1 MAKSNILQKLN
12 PVTPSEFVK
21 YIEQNIGDLHR
32 KQFSN
37 EDLAYVNSDEFFDSN
52 ADGFKVWYSTE
63 VSLIAEIL
71 PFGEEGTKFFGIAA
85 DVYILMKRKKA
96 IPKLLVET
104 FLKYYVK
111 YRTRIEQEYPKK
123 DLNELLNYLVDNNE
137 EDILELVAFDE
148 FKFDNFDLKVVELLN
163 DYYNYDVG
171 LKSIRVGNL
180 ERVKMLSGTGQSRY
194 IKHPRDPGQIPGKY
208 KDKVDPYLFETKA
221 EIAYPLQSSEG
232 YEDEQGLGVF
242 SEFSFNLNPDVGF
255 SKTNI
260 QGTDLNSNVLS
271 WFSGEV
277 DIRAKYN
284 EFLLDFFILLQ
295 LRENKKYGWD
305 QQQARDLF
313 NARTDEFT
321 KKIIK
326 FNIPGELSGGELP
339 LWAYI
344 AKKVLDDYR
353 YAAWKNILKEYKKD
367 PKAFAKLED
376 YDSLAQGN
384 IAAGEAGAADTN
396 IIQGDPGEEA
406 ELSEKEI
413 EARQKFLKQ
422 CMLMT
427 QLDKLADENLK
438 NIADVKK
445 NFDKGK
451 CETKSIHLN
460 GGFAP
465 YKNRFYMVQDSPDGD
480 QSSMINKLL
489 IPNGQNIREFL
500 DARPSTQAY
509 LVPKLRFYKVYTN
522 KSGNLAEFRFDFRTF
537 TDPSRIEDLATPGK
551 FDRGGDYG
559 VKEFNF
565 SFDGTT
571 PATAKNDIKA
581 NLSLYFQS
589 FNDFTR
595 KQFRSEDGELH
606 AFVDLL
612 LLPAGKNKTGSGAPS
627 IFQYDASYYRIRV
640 DVGWEINSTKTKDQ
654 EENIGVAAAASL
666 ARSLR
671 RMNKS
676 FYLNMV
682 DHTMDFRDDGSI
694 QIDVE
699 YRAYIESALKGTTMD
714 ALASRESRK
723 ALKDVRRD
731 YETVLSK
738 NRCSAEE
745 LNEIRIQL
753 EQIEE
758 LLRKQS
764 YQSIM
769 KRLIDN
775 GSILHKIAKDTSEK
789 EFIRRGIFTT
799 KVEFETPKGLNQD
812 NLAEKSKK
820 GVNFKNSKNG
830 FSDLK
835 NGEHYK
841 FINYFY
847 LGDLLYAILDCVYDD
862 RENYL
867 AGFEK
872 FKFVLGSFQY
882 EDLLDSTALAK
893 TINLANIPIS
903 CELFYEWFTENII
916 KPERLSYPIMFFIR
930 DLCNFLLVEIL
941 SETCFKR
948 SFDKRLQFKTMNF
961 LGAKNGPGD
970 PLGKL
975 FSYGNLSGGSLK
987 NQLVL
992 DVGKKYAGSSPSL
1005 PLAVDSEAGVS
1016 INDLYNYVTIYAET
1030 PRIKSSKDANTT
1042 RAQDEADGIMHYQI
1056 GRDRGILKRIK
1067 FNKSDMQYIRE
1078 ARFFRHGND
1087 GLMQLSAVY
1096 KVTLE
1101 MFGNTLYYPGM
1112 EIFID
1117 PLGLLG
1123 VGDEAN
1129 PRRGGQNKSVANK
1142 LGFGGYHLVTNV
1154 KSSIGPGKFTTTVEA
1169 MFSYAGDGDPTSS
1182 IIGSKEEIKG
1192 DNVAKIDSPKDNR
1205 NQSDKNYCS
1214 AVYNNVI
1221 DRALD
1226 IQEGASE
1233 YNPLDHRN
1241 LEKGFNSNRDT
1252 EVRTEQAT
1260 GMTAEQIEAEAGVG
1274 TDETPL
1280 ETLQRQIEEE
1290 EEQ

>member
-1 MAKSNILQKLN
+1 MAKSNILKKLN
-12 PVTPSEFVK
+12 PATPSEFVK
-21 YIEQNIGDLHR
+21 YIEQNIEALSE

-37 EDLAYVNSDEFFDSN
+37 EDLTYILSDEFFDS
-52 ADGFKVWYSTE
+52 DVDTYKVFITTNFVY
-63 VSLIAEIL
+63 L
-71 PFGEEGTKFFGIAA
+71 FGIAPA
-85 DVYILMKRKKA
+85 VYSLVQQKKEV
-96 IPKLLVET
+96 PRLLVEA
-104 FLKYYVK
+104 FIKYYVR
-111 YRTRIEQEYPKK
+111 YRTRIEQQFSNPTGAAR
-123 DLNELLNYLVDNNE
+123 LSSMLNYLVENNE
-137 EDILELVAFDE
+137 EDIFELVAFDE
-148 FKFDNFDLKVVELLN
+148 FRFDNFDLKVVELLN
-163 DYYNYDVG
+163 DYYDGSPDYEIGG
-171 LKSIRVGNL
+171 LEKVFVSKGIIHDRDIYSFGNL
-180 ERVKMLSGTGQSRY
+180 E
-194 IKHPRDPGQIPGKY
+194 IPTQY
-208 KDKVDPYLFETKA
+208 KDKVDPYLFETST
-221 EIAYPLQSSEG
+221 ELSEPLDSSRG
-232 YEDEQGLGVF
+232 YVDEQGNTVF
-242 SEFSFNLNPDVGF
+242 PEPFSFNLNPDVGF

-260 QGTDLNSNVLS
+260 QGTDLNSNFLS

-277 DIRAKYN
+277 DIKKKYN

-295 LRENKKYGWD
+295 LREDKKYGWN

-313 NARTDEFT
+313 NARADEFT
-321 KKIIK
+321 KRPIK
-326 FNIPGELSGGELP
+326 FKGGPLP

-451 CETKSIHLN
+451 CEAKSIHLN

-640 DVGWEINSTKTKDQ
+640 DVGWEINSTKTKDL